1 MDERKRG
8 RDGKVIGMETIKMLS
23 KLEGCIEMQGTII
36 NTLERYIDSI
46 DPNDNVIITFAKKQM
61 ARDMINII
69 KNVKPTPKHII

>member
-46 DPNDNVIITFAKKQM
+46 DPNDNVIITFAKKQI